1 MKNRNND
8 PILVQMNDS
17 LARGMYRKNNGT
29 LFNSNSDPQVHKEFR
44 NVPKAVHAKLWRYDG
59 KMLHGKHSG
68 KQVRQLPLEYAQ
80 WIMDNVNLSHNSKN
94 ELKEAVP
101 KVKRKP
107 ECKCSICINK
117 PWNK

>member
-1 MKNRNND
+1 MKNRNDD

-17 LARGMYRKNNGT
+17 LARGMFKRPPNR
-29 LFNSNSDPQVHKEFR
+29 LFTKEHDSALRREFR

-68 KQVRQLPLEYAQ
+68 KQIKQLPLEYAQ
-80 WIMDNVNLSHNSKN
+80 WIMDSVNLSHNSKN

-101 KVKRKP
+101 KVNRNP
-107 ECKCSICINK
+107 
-117 PWNK
+117 